1 MALYTILNK
10 ADIASLIPRFP
21 ALPRTRFT
29 AKGIALGTVNTYYRL
44 RFSSGEVYYLKIDEV
59 ADEARLKNEILIF
72 NHLAKYQ
79 KNLRHRTPMPILADD
94 GAFYIPFQKKF
105 ALFIPELSG
114 ASYFKKNLTSKRLA
128 IIGRHIRRWHDLSP
142 DKKIAQHR
150 FCLEG
155 QRIVYQQIRQK
166 LTKKHPELDKFIAA
180 KLAFFERNKP
190 SRERLRL
197 IHADLFPEN
206 ILWCGNRLNGI
217 LDFDAA
223 GLGDPLFDVGV
234 CLHALCHDGEHFHS
248 DKIKGFLKGYFEWSP
263 PTPFEKRYFAYYLDL
278 AAMRFLLTRLRDF
291 ELASGPVKAEP
302 FKDYR
307 EFARRFNENIAFTQH
322 IIHPLLAH

>member
-10 ADIASLIPRFP
+10 AAITALIEHFP
-21 ALPRTRFT
+21 TLPRTRFT

-44 RFSSGEVYYLKIDEV
+44 RFTSGEVYYLKIDEV
-59 ADEARLKNEILIF
+59 ADESRLKNEVLIF
-72 NHLAKYQ
+72 EHLDK
-79 KNLRHRTPMPILADD
+79 HRRELGHKTPMPILSET
-94 GAFYIPFQKKF
+94 GARYVSFQKKF
-105 ALFIPELSG
+105 TLFIPEVFG
-114 ASYFKKNLTSKRLA
+114 VSYFKKDLTPERLA
-128 IIGRHIRRWHDLSP
+128 IIGRHIRRWHGIP
-142 DKKIAQHR
+142 TNKKIAMHR
-150 FCLEG
+150 FDLPG
-155 QRIVYQQIRQK
+155 QKNVFQQISSK
-166 LTKKHPELDKFIAA
+166 LTRKHPELSRFIAA
-180 KLAFFERNKP
+180 KIAFFERDKP

-206 ILWCGNRLNGI
+206 ILWRGNRLNGI

-248 DKIKGFLKGYFEWSP
+248 DKIKGFLKGYFESKP
-263 PTPFEKRYFAYYLDL
+263 PTLFEKQHFAYYFDL

-291 ELASGPVKAEP
+291 ELAPGPVKAEP

-307 EFARRFNENIAFTQH
+307 EFSRRFDENEAFTH
-322 IIHPLLAH
+322 DIITPLLAH